1 MKEKLLRGLPL
12 VLVAVDFAAL
22 WVAATQPN
30 VINLDNLKAYL
41 ALVMRQAMDDRSFDF
56 IFDFLQLLSDKHFDF
71 IADQVSH
78 NLLEQLCQYQMRLF
92 SDLDASV
99 VPQSMLLF
107 TCISATF
114 FAFTFDIP
122 RQVPIS
128 ARHLRTWCVELDFLT
143 YA

>member
-22 WVAATQPN
+22 WVAATEPN
-30 VINLDNLKAYL
+30 VINLDNLRAYFP
-41 ALVMRQAMDDRSFDF
+41 LVARQAMDDRSFDF

-78 NLLEQLCQYQMRLF
+78 TLLEQLCQYQMHLF

-99 VPQSMLLF
+99 LPQSTLPF
-107 TCISATF
+107 TCISGIF
-114 FAFTFDIP
+114 LAFTFAIT
-122 RQVPIS
+122 RQVSIS
-128 ARHLRTWCVELDFLT
+128 ASLLRTRCVELDFLT